1 MAVGEGTLSSL
12 LEQLY
17 KDYRGIETQRGE
29 RYQAGLGELAEAA
42 GLFGPGYGVG
52 MEREA
57 LAGAKQ
63 SLIGRGLGGTTRPMA
78 VSAGMKAQF
87 EDLRRGRLAEALG
100 QMAGYRRTFPEG
112 TATAGIL
119 SHLATGGF
127 SGGLEAARLG
137 LAQQTALAQGVPVG
151 GGRVYGGT
159 YGASSFPDMFSIP
172 GERIGGA
179 GGVAGT
185 VGTPDFSMPGVTGGA
200 GVSGAP
206 PAGSPAAL
214 WAGSP
219 ETWGASLEAERM
231 RAGLVGDVGT
241 PATTGDNV
249 WKRGDYA
256 EWLRVTGRTNSAE
269 ALQAFN
275 AAKGTPK

>member
-127 SGGLEAARLG
+127 GGAMQERGIGLQERQMGMTERAEAEARKG
-137 LAQQTALAQGVPVG
+137 PSPWEAGFMG
-151 GGRVYGGT
+151 GGWTLGGAGGGGGYT
-159 YGASSFPDMFSIP
+159 VPSSAYDV
-172 GERIGGA
+172 GRIGGA
-179 GGVAGT
+179 VARAGGT
-185 VGTPDFSMPGVTGGA
+185 TETTEPIQW
-200 GVSGAP
+200 
-206 PAGSPAAL
+206 AAL
-214 WAGSP
+214 EKGLP
-219 ETWGASLEAERM
+219 EGYRMTETGVEPVRAAHAQSFQDYFNYSSELYKKTGEKLSQREAY
-231 RAGLVGDVGT
+231 AKLKNIGW
-241 PATTGDNV
+241 TG
-249 WKRGDYA
+249 
-256 EWLRVTGRTNSAE
+256 
-269 ALQAFN
+269 
-275 AAKGTPK
+275 